1 MHCNKCQEYGHFR
14 EKCSNTDHCAN
25 CAHKH
30 ITTAC
35 PMPNVCPVEQ
45 LPLTQALTEANAP
58 SMLNMQPLST
68 PNSQNALPYFPILNQ
83 PWTFVA
89 VPRNPPAPSRSTV
102 PPVDP
107 NNIAQD
113 NVLMCPS
120 PTSSAQQPPVPQGP
134 HPRTQLTLQDTSC
147 VNVSISFSCDQ

>member
-1 MHCNKCQEYGHFR
+1 MGTS
-14 EKCSNTDHCAN
+14 EKSAVTQTIVPTVPTSTSPLPVQCLM
-25 CAHKH
+25 
-30 ITTAC
+30 ITI
-35 PMPNVCPVEQ
+35 VCPVEQ

-68 PNSQNALPYFPILNQ
+68 SNSQNALPYFPILNQ

-113 NVLMCPS
+113 DVLMCPS